1 MIMLNETDLLQAN
14 GGFIGAALRVAQIG
28 GRTVTRKIASNPKS
42 MAALVGV
49 GGLEVADV
57 VTSQKKAEADQRFG
71 QAQQEYVGERIRLQE
86 GNA

>member
-28 GRTVTRKIASNPKS
+28 GRTVTRKLARKPKTT
-42 MAALVGV
+42 AALIGV
-49 GGLEVADV
+49 PITGLQVADTV
-57 VTSQKKAEADQRFG
+57 
-71 QAQQEYVGERIRLQE
+71 RIGLQE